1 MHQHLPKSQLSDL
14 IHVRLRVRARFDLLC
29 STRTGDNKRLK
40 SLRNPDNKMSKSE
53 PDSKSRIEL
62 LDCPDVIR
70 NKIMKSVTDVTGRL
84 TYEPQT
90 RPGVANLID
99 IHSALTNQMPEEIET
114 ELLLTNKVEYKQRVA
129 DLTIELIEP
138 IRQEILRLQADPGYL
153 NGILQ
158 QGTDRAKSIASANMG
173 VIKQYVGFSEVTKV
187 KRMLVNMENT

>member
-14 IHVRLRVRARFDLLC
+14 IRLRVRARFYLLC

-62 LDCPDVIR
+62 LDSPDVIR

>member
-14 IHVRLRVRARFDLLC
+14 IRLRVRARFYLLC
-29 STRTGDNKRLK
+29 STRIGDNKRLK